1 MENTSTNAL
10 ELATGAPL
18 RMKLRVFGRGVRAAY
33 HQVFGIP
40 DYEAYL
46 DHVKREHPDCA
57 PMSRREF
64 FAASLDRKYTRKGP
78 RCC

>member
-1 MENTSTNAL
+1 MEIVSMNAL
-10 ELATGAPL
+10 DMPADGSL
-18 RMKLRVFGRGVRAAY
+18 RTKLRTFGRGMRAAY

-40 DYEAYL
+40 DYARYL
-46 DHVKREHPDCA
+46 EHMKCEHPGCP

-64 FAASLDRKYTRKGP
+64 FAASLDRKYTRSGP

>member
-1 MENTSTNAL
+1 MENTSMNAF
-10 ELATGAPL
+10 EPATDGPL
-18 RMKLRVFGRGVRAAY
+18 RTKLRVFGRGVRAAY

-46 DHVKREHPDCA
+46 DHIKREHPGCA